1 MTAALLALPAPL
13 VPPVHAKRTA
23 RSIAFYHPEQSGW
36 FRSDVFPPQVSSIM
50 IRSLSLAVLAGVAL
64 QGCMFSP
71 GQHLDTSQV
80 GREGSPEST
89 RIELIPI
96 TPKLIA
102 QNAATKVQASVPA
115 ELLAFKPGAYRIGA
129 NDVLYIT
136 VWDHPELTAPSGA
149 QQQIDANGRLVRP
162 DGTMF
167 YPYIGNIHA
176 AGKTIE
182 ELRGFIAERLT
193 QFVDSPQVDL
203 SVLRFA
209 SQKVVISGAIL
220 KAGQQPITTSPLSVV
235 EAMGTATVDPLNAD
249 LAGLTLTR
257 DGREYPLDLDSL
269 NGKGS
274 QLHNVYLKDGDQ
286 LYLPYNDRKKIYV
299 MGEVSQPRALTFK
312 INRMNLADAVGTVG
326 GLNQATSNGNA
337 LYVIRGAE
345 NLETE
350 PAKVFQLEAESP
362 TAFALASRFDLQP
375 QDIVYVGPAGVTRW
389 NRLISQLLP
398 SAVILGTGAAATN
411 NLSEASSR

>member
-1 MTAALLALPAPL
+1 MFPL
-13 VPPVHAKRTA
+13 
-23 RSIAFYHPEQSGW
+23 
-36 FRSDVFPPQVSSIM
+36 QVSSMM
-50 IRSLSLAVLAGVAL
+50 IRSLSLAVLAGFAL
-64 QGCMFSP
+64 QGCMFAP
-71 GQHLDTSQV
+71 GQYLDTSEI
-80 GREGSPEST
+80 GTEGSPESS

-102 QNAATKVQASVPA
+102 QNAATYVSSSVPA
-115 ELLAFKPGAYRIGA
+115 ELLAFKPQAYRIGA

-162 DGTMF
+162 DGTIF
-167 YPYIGNIHA
+167 YPYIGKLDA

-182 ELRGFIAERLT
+182 ELRSTIAQRLA
-193 QFVDSPQVDL
+193 QYVDSPQVDL

-209 SQKVVISGAIL
+209 SQKAIL
-220 KAGQQPITTSPLSVV
+220 AGAVTKAGPMPITTSPMSVV
-235 EAMGTATVDPLNAD
+235 EAIGAAGIEPLNAD
-249 LAGLTLTR
+249 LSSLTLTR
-257 DGREYPLDLDSL
+257 NGREYILDLDSL
-269 NGKGS
+269 NGQGA
-274 QLHNVYLKDGDQ
+274 QLHNVFLKDGDQ

-299 MGEVSQPRALTFK
+299 MGEVLAPQAVKFK
-312 INRMNLADAVGTVG
+312 TKHMNLADVVGSVG
-326 GLNQATSNGNA
+326 GLNQTTSNGNA

-350 PAKVFQLEAESP
+350 PAKVYQLDAESP
-362 TAFALASRFDLQP
+362 TAFAIASHFELKP
-375 QDIVYVGPAGVTRW
+375 QDIVYVGPAQVTRW

-398 SAVILGTGAAATN
+398 SATILGTSAAAGN

>member
-1 MTAALLALPAPL
+1 MAAALPEPPAPL
-13 VPPVHAKRTA
+13 APPVHAKRAA
-23 RSIAFYHPEQSGW
+23 RSIGFHHLEQSGW
-36 FRSDVFPPQVSSIM
+36 FSFDVFPPQVSSIM
-50 IRSLSLAVLAGVAL
+50 IRSLSLAVLAGIAL
-64 QGCMFSP
+64 QGCMYSP
-71 GQHLDTSQV
+71 GQHLDTSQIV
-80 GREGSPEST
+80 RDGSPESS
-89 RIELIPI
+89 RVELIPI

-102 QNAATKVQASVPA
+102 QNAATTVQASVPA
-115 ELLAFKPGAYRIGA
+115 ELLAFRPGAYRIGA

-136 VWDHPELTAPSGA
+136 VWDHPELTAPSGT

-167 YPYIGNIHA
+167 YPYVGNVQA
-176 AGKTIE
+176 SGKTIE
-182 ELRGFIAERLT
+182 ELRAFIAERLK
-193 QFVDSPQVDL
+193 QFIDSPQVDL

-209 SQKVVISGAIL
+209 SQKVILSGAVL

-235 EAMGTATVDPLNAD
+235 EAISTAAIDPLNAD
-249 LAGLTLTR
+249 LAGLMLSR
-257 DGREYPLDLDSL
+257 DGRDYPLDLDTL
-269 NGKGS
+269 NSKGS

-299 MGEVSQPRALTFK
+299 MGEVNQPRALTFK
-312 INRMNLADAVGTVG
+312 ISRMNLADAVGSVG
-326 GLNQATSNGNA
+326 GLNQTTSNGNA

-345 NLETE
+345 NIETQ
-350 PAKVFQLEAESP
+350 PAKVFQLDAESP
-362 TAFALASRFDLQP
+362 IAFALASRFDLQP

-398 SAVILGTGAAATN
+398 SATILGTGAAAQN